1 MASLTSPQPLTR
13 RIALHGLLAVFACAF
28 LGMDKKPEVS
38 VRFFEEANAMDTDKF
53 SRVITFKHPPRQGYI
68 SSITIV
74 HEGMI
79 KAVYPFQ
86 APDNT
91 WGCTFFLDGKGQ
103 MDLDVV
109 STSRKGSTLVAF
121 LSTKTGTHQA
131 AELLIDKRITDGII
145 SIPSGLTELEI
156 AAISKSWPVIGQKK
170 KK

>member
-1 MASLTSPQPLTR
+1 MASLTSPQLLTR
-13 RIALHGLLAVFACAF
+13 RTALRGVLALFACAS
-28 LGMDKKPEVS
+28 LGMAKKPEVT
-38 VRFFEEANAMDTDKF
+38 VRFFEEAKELDGDRF

-68 SSITIV
+68 TSIPSV

-91 WGCTFFLDGKGQ
+91 WGCTFFLNANGQ
-103 MDLDVV
+103 MALDVV

-121 LSTKTGTHQA
+121 LSTKNGTHQVC
-131 AELLIDKRITDGII
+131 ELLIDKRVTDGII
-145 SIPSGLTELEI
+145 SIPNGLTELEV
-156 AAISKSWPVIGQKK
+156 AALTQSWPVIGQKK